1 MRVDT
6 APFTDVRVRRA
17 MMMGIDYQSLL
28 QDYRGGKGQM
38 VTYPF
43 ADTVDY
49 HTLYLGLNDP
59 DTPDSIKELF
69 SHNTDKAK
77 QLLKEAGFPN
87 GFKTSILLSST
98 NTAGIDYYSIIKDM
112 WSKIG
117 IDLTLDLKDSAS
129 VTNLNASRTF
139 AMTTGTTAPAATFYL
154 GVAYQGTGQ
163 NSNLGNLNDPI
174 VNAALVEIRVATL
187 TDIEQ
192 AMKIWR
198 EKLAKYV
205 LDQAYAIPD
214 VLAYNYTFWWP
225 WLRTYSGESTLSYA
239 QTTWPNYV
247 WYDTALKKSMGY

>member
-1 MRVDT
+1 MRVDLP
-6 APFTDVRVRRA
+6 PFTDVRVRRA
-17 MMMGIDYQSLL
+17 MMMGIDFQKILR
-28 QDYRGGKGQM
+28 DFRGGKGQI

-43 ADTVDY
+43 ADTKDY
-49 HTLYLGLNDP
+49 HTLFLGLDDP
-59 DTPDSIKELF
+59 DTPASVKELF
-69 SHNTDKAK
+69 SYNPDKAK

-112 WSKIG
+112 WIKVG
-117 IDLTLDLKDSAS
+117 IDLTLDLRDSGT
-129 VTNLNASRTF
+129 VTNLNTSRNY

-198 EKLAKYV
+198 EKIAK
-205 LDQAYAIPD
+205 
-214 VLAYNYTFWWP
+214 
-225 WLRTYSGESTLSYA
+225 
-239 QTTWPNYV
+239 
-247 WYDTALKKSMGY
+247 